1 MEYEENNCSDY
12 ESGSPPSRDE
22 TFLSFPS
29 LQHKINTN
37 FSDFKLTST
46 PNKENTRFDFGN
58 QYREIYKNHDKE
70 IRLRQRSCETVK
82 WVNCQRTPCELHDC
96 ELPKARS
103 CEGSSDNLNGNSPSL
118 CCTFSVSASS
128 NNVSENFKSS
138 PIWCLDYLDNL
149 IAIGCADGRLEF
161 WEGTTGKLK
170 VLALLFYFENSFY

>member
-1 MEYEENNCSDY
+1 MEYDENNFSDY

-37 FSDFKLTST
+37 FSNFKLTST
-46 PNKENTRFDFGN
+46 PNKEYTKFDFGN
-58 QYREIYKNHDKE
+58 QYREIYKNYDKE

-82 WVNCQRTPCELHDC
+82 WVNCQRTPCEFHNCDEKKIFC
-96 ELPKARS
+96 ELPKTRS
-103 CEGSSDNLNGNSPSL
+103 CEGLSDNTNSSSPSL
-118 CCTFSVSASS
+118 CCTFSVSAPS
-128 NNVSENFKSS
+128 NVSENFKSS

-149 IAIGCADGRLEF
+149 IAIGCANGRLEF

-170 VLALLFYFENSFY
+170 VLKLFFC